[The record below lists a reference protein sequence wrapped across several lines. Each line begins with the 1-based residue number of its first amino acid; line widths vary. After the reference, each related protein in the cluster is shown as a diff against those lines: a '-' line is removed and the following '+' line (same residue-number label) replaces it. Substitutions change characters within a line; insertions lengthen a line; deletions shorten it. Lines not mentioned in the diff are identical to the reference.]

1 MIAQR
6 IIDRPQAEIMA
17 DRKRKRT
24 ELLDRLRRGERMGEI
39 TFTEYQAAAER
50 TANSQT
56 VSTDEQRFANFGMGL
71 SGEAGE
77 VTDLLKKVVFHGH
90 TLDAA
95 ELETELGDVLWY
107 VAALAN
113 TAGLSLAGIAEK
125 NVAKLRTRYPEGFD
139 VIRSIK
145 REVGA
150 K

>member
-1 MIAQR
+1 
-6 IIDRPQAEIMA
+6 
-17 DRKRKRT
+17 
-24 ELLDRLRRGERMGEI
+24 MGEI